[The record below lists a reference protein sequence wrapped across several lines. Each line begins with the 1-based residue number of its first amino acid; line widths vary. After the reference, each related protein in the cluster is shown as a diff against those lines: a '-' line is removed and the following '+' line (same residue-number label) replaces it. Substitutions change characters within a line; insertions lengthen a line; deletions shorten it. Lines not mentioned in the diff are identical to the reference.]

1 MVNRPSVCLKPSVFN
16 LLKMGEGIPYHS
28 KWMCGCIGV
37 LLIIVVILASI
48 ISIGGESS
56 AEVEMNGDN
65 DSSNIEQSSG
75 FHMVE
80 VNGADLGMGSKDGK
94 SGWSWLEFVVIVLGV
109 IILLNCS
116 HIAHYF
122 LCTRSMVNKK
132 VVRNVELEMNRLTA
146 PTAAPLVADGVVIVP
161 GLNQA

>member
-1 MVNRPSVCLKPSVFN
+1 M
-16 LLKMGEGIPYHS
+16 
-28 KWMCGCIGV
+28 V
-37 LLIIVVILASI
+37 LLVIVVILASI
-48 ISIGGESS
+48 ISIGGGSS

-65 DSSNIEQSSG
+65 ESSSVVQSSG
-75 FHMVE
+75 IHMVE
-80 VNGADLGMGSKDGK
+80 VNGVDLGSEDGN

-109 IILLNCS
+109 IILLNFS

-122 LCTRSMVNKK
+122 LCTRAMVNKK

-146 PTAAPLVADGVVIVP
+146 LPTVPPMAEGEVIVP

>member
-1 MVNRPSVCLKPSVFN
+1 M
-16 LLKMGEGIPYHS
+16 
-28 KWMCGCIGV
+28 V
-37 LLIIVVILASI
+37 LLVIVVILASI
-48 ISIGGESS
+48 ISIGGGSS

-65 DSSNIEQSSG
+65 ESSSVVQSSG
-75 FHMVE
+75 IHMVE
-80 VNGADLGMGSKDGK
+80 VNGADLGMGSKDGN

-109 IILLNCS
+109 IILLNFS

-122 LCTRSMVNKK
+122 LCTRAMVNKK

-146 PTAAPLVADGVVIVP
+146 LPTVPPMAEGEVIVP

>member
-1 MVNRPSVCLKPSVFN
+1 M
-16 LLKMGEGIPYHS
+16 
-28 KWMCGCIGV
+28 V

-48 ISIGGESS
+48 ISIGGGSS

-65 DSSNIEQSSG
+65 ESSSVVQSSG
-75 FHMVE
+75 IHMVE
-80 VNGADLGMGSKDGK
+80 VNGVDLGSKDGN

-109 IILLNCS
+109 IILLNFS

-122 LCTRSMVNKK
+122 LCTRAMVNKK

-146 PTAAPLVADGVVIVP
+146 LPTVPPMAEGEVIVP